1 MAADPRRSG
10 PASTLGLVLLCLVQ
24 GCASLQHS
32 PELSPE
38 IVENLPP
45 AVELTRTPFIP
56 QTRHHCGPAALATV
70 LQSHQIEVAA
80 EALAPYIYI
89 PGRKGS
95 LQIEIA
101 ATARGFGALPYP
113 LKPALADLLAE
124 VAAGNPVLVLQNLRF
139 GWWPQWHYAV
149 VVGYSI
155 PEQELILRSG
165 TTERWQ
171 TSFDTFAGTWDRA
184 ENWALVIVP
193 AGVIPATATLP
204 AYLRSVHAFE
214 QTGLKAYALD
224 SYRAATAHWALDATT
239 WLARGNLAY
248 GMTFHEEAVEALLT
262 AARLAPD
269 DVIAWN
275 NLAYALHQYGCAAAA
290 QKSLRCAYRLSP
302 DDHNVRDSERD
313 IKSMPVKPRAQRC
326 PDIACDSI

>member
-1 MAADPRRSG
+1 MADDSRRSG
-10 PASTLGLVLLCLVQ
+10 TTRTLGLVLLFLVQ

-38 IVENLPP
+38 IVANLPP

-101 ATARGFGALPYP
+101 ATARRFGALPYP
-113 LKPALADLLAE
+113 LTPALSDLLAE

-155 PEQELILRSG
+155 PKQELILRSG

-171 TSFDTFAGTWDRA
+171 TSFNTFAGTWDLA
-184 ENWALVIVP
+184 DNWALVIVP

-214 QTGLKAYALD
+214 QTGLTASALD
-224 SYRAATAHWALDATT
+224 GYRAATARWAPDATT

-248 GMTFHEEAVEALLT
+248 GMTFHEEAVDALLT
-262 AARLAPD
+262 AARLQPD

-275 NLAYALHQYGCAAAA
+275 NLAYAL
-290 QKSLRCAYRLSP
+290 QKSGCTAEALKSLHCAYRLSP
-302 DDHNVRDSERD
+302 GDDNVRDSEQE
-313 IKSMPVKPRAQRC
+313 IKSMPVQTRAQRC
-326 PDIACDSI
+326 PDIACD

>member
-1 MAADPRRSG
+1 MTRGGPDPLV
-10 PASTLGLVLLCLVQ
+10 ALGLALLFLLQ

-32 PELSPE
+32 PPLPPE
-38 IVENLPP
+38 TVENLPP

-80 EALAPYIYI
+80 ETLAPFIYI

-101 ATARGFGALPYP
+101 ATARRFGALPYP
-113 LKPALADLLAE
+113 LKPMLSDLLTE

-155 PEQELILRSG
+155 PKQELILRSG

-171 TSFDTFAGTWDRA
+171 TSFNTFAGTWDRA
-184 ENWALVIVP
+184 DNWALVIVP
-193 AGVIPATATLP
+193 AGAVPATANLS
-204 AYLRSVHAFE
+204 AYLKSAYAFE
-214 QTGLKAYALD
+214 QTGRKANALD
-224 SYRAATAHWALDATT
+224 AYRAATARWALDATA

-248 GMTFHEEAVEALLT
+248 GMTFYEEAVDALLT
-262 AARLAPD
+262 AAKLEAD

-275 NLAYALHQYGCAAAA
+275 NLAYAL
-290 QKSLRCAYRLSP
+290 QKSGCKAEALRSLHCADRLSP
-302 DDHNVRDSERD
+302 GDDNVRDSEKE
-313 IKSMPVKPRAQRC
+313 IKSMPVQPRPKSC
-326 PDIACDSI
+326 PDIACD